1 MKTRLLNAL
10 RRGVVFYPCSG
21 NDFEMI
27 NTINNYNLNS
37 KDFIYCDSGNLNA
50 NVGYAENIDNLEVRI
65 SERFEILQ
73 YVEADIGS
81 IYPIENIYRQ
91 LAESNGDEYNTY
103 VEGIQNTVTLYKLK
117 NCDDVEFNL
126 FYFRAESVTLFH
138 WLNSLKSEKSTTGE
152 NTLVINAP
160 GGGWLGYEK
169 IIALLY
175 KQSELFNVRAIYNLD
190 NFEAPYQLV
199 NKNKLNKIKK

>member
-10 RRGVVFYPCSG
+10 NRGVVFYPCSG
-21 NDFEMI
+21 NDFNMI

-37 KDFIYCDSGNLNA
+37 IDFIYCDSGNLNA
-50 NVGYAENIDNLEVRI
+50 NVGVAENIDNLEIRI
-65 SERFEILQ
+65 NESFEILQ

-91 LAESNGDEYNTY
+91 LAESNGEEYNTY

-117 NCDDVEFNL
+117 NCNDVEFNL

-138 WLNSLKSEKSTTGE
+138 WLNSLKSKKKTTGE

-160 GGGWLGYEK
+160 GGGWLGPAEL
-169 IIALLY
+169 IDLLNE
-175 KQSELFNVRAIYNLD
+175 QSNFFNVTATYDWHND
-190 NFEAPYQLV
+190 PPYQPV
-199 NKNKLNKIKK
+199 NQN

>member
-1 MKTRLLNAL
+1 MKIRLLNAL
-10 RRGVVFYPCSG
+10 GRGVVFYPCSG

-37 KDFIYCDSGNLNA
+37 KDFIYCDSGNLNE
-50 NVGYAENIDNLEVRI
+50 NVGVPEIIDNLEIRI
-65 SERFEILQ
+65 NESFEIVNS
-73 YVEADIGS
+73 VEADIAS
-81 IYPIENIYRQ
+81 IYSIENIYHQ

-103 VEGIQNTVTLYKLK
+103 VKGIENRVTLYMLK
-117 NCDDVEFNL
+117 NCNDVEFNL
-126 FYFRAESVTLFH
+126 FYFRAESVALFH
-138 WLNSLKSEKSTTGE
+138 WLNSLKLKNNKTGE

-175 KQSELFNVRAIYNLD
+175 KQSKLFNVTATYDWD
-190 NFEAPYQLV
+190 NDPPYQLV
-199 NKNKLNKIKK
+199 NKNQVNKIKK